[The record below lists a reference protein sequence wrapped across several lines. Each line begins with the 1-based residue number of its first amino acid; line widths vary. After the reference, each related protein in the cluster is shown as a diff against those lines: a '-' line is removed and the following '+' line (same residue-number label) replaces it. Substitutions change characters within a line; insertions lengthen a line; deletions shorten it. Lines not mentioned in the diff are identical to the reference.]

1 MKPILLGGALAA
13 LIILSGCTTPPPQ
26 RSLVHEIAGGGDYAG
41 IRAEYLPQEIL
52 RLRYPG
58 RVNPFIAV
66 PMVITPVE
74 FLVFS
79 AEISNRLPT
88 GQIHLDR
95 IELTIGGDTY
105 NPSTPSRMRGYWDN
119 MDTLDQLDAVQRTQ
133 FYRRIDMEM
142 INRTNRP
149 IDGTASGLLVF
160 RGRSFPVAGTG
171 RLTIPV
177 QDTATGRVHREEV
190 TFEFQEVR
198 RQ

>member
-1 MKPILLGGALAA
+1 MKTLCGAGLVVLLVLT
-13 LIILSGCTTPPPQ
+13 GCVSAPPQ
-26 RSLVHEIAGGGDYAG
+26 RSLINEIAGGGDYAG

-52 RLRYPG
+52 RVRYPG

-66 PMVITPVE
+66 PMVVTPVE

-79 AEISNRLPT
+79 AEISNRWPT

-95 IELTIGGDTY
+95 IELTIGGETY
-105 NPSTPSRMRGYWDN
+105 NPSTPARMRGYWDN
-119 MDTLDQLDAVQRTQ
+119 LDTLDQLDAVQRTQ

-149 IDGTASGLLVF
+149 VDGTASGLLVF

-171 RLTIPV
+171 RFTIPV

-190 TFEFQEVR
+190 TFEFREVV